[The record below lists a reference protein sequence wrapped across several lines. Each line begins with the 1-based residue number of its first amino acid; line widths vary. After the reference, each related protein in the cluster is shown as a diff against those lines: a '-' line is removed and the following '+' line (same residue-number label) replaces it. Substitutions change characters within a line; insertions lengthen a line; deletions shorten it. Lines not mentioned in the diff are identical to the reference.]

1 MLNKKI
7 LKEMFN
13 FTTNKKK
20 TIKIG
25 MIMIL
30 QSLPYLIFYQ
40 YILSKVIDK
49 YIPDKDIKI
58 VLILSCVLITII
70 VIRFFFDKYS
80 EIQRKTCYYD
90 NDMQIKNKVFNSIQ
104 DADISQ
110 LDRLQVGNLFNLTT
124 TQSFEASQLFVWNVL
139 GIFAVRL
146 RSILIT
152 SIIML
157 FIDWQI
163 ALIVIG
169 IFILSYIILTP
180 FYNKNMKTY
189 KKLQQSIINLQG
201 KINEY
206 IDSFS
211 TTKTLRLEE
220 ININD
225 IKKMLEES
233 KKELLKSSK
242 ILGLH
247 TALFSLLTFF
257 ATIATLIIGGNKIIL
272 GIGVGSII
280 MLILDY
286 INDINSHMQNLLGN
300 AHGVMNKYNCFI
312 NILGIVSIDKEKDE
326 GTLELEKIDSI
337 EFKNVTLS
345 YDGVNII
352 LDKVNLK
359 IDESKTIAIVGK
371 SGAGK
376 TSFVNLIPRFYNLT
390 EGQILINGIDY
401 TKYKLNELRK
411 NISYVFQEP
420 VILNMSIKDN
430 LLYGNDSRQLE
441 DVVDVCRKLGIDEK
455 IRKFDK
461 GYDTM
466 INAQTDILSYGEKQL
481 LSFARAILKDGSIV
495 ILDEVTSNL
504 DLEFEK
510 NVMEANK
517 IILENKISFVIAHRI
532 NTIKDADLIIFIDDK
547 KIVEMGT
554 HEELIEKQGYYYELY
569 MNKEKKVIKE
579 ELYIKSNML

>member
-13 FTTNKKK
+13 FTTNKNK
-20 TIKIG
+20 TLKIG
-25 MIMIL
+25 IIMFL

-40 YILSKVIDK
+40 YILSQVIDN
-49 YIPDKDIKI
+49 YIPYKNVNM
-58 VLILSCVLITII
+58 VLILSSILIVII

-104 DADISQ
+104 DADISK
-110 LDRLQVGNLFNLTT
+110 LDKIQVGNLFILTT
-124 TQSFEASQLFVWNVL
+124 TQSFESSQLFVWNFL
-139 GIFAVRL
+139 GIFAVRI

-157 FIDWQI
+157 FIDWKI
-163 ALIVIG
+163 ALVVIG
-169 IFILSYIILTP
+169 IFILSYIILIP

-189 KKLQQSIINLQG
+189 RKLQQSIIDLQG

-225 IKKMLEES
+225 IKSMLE
-233 KKELLKSSK
+233 KAKCELIKSSK

-247 TALFSLLTFF
+247 TALFALLTFF
-257 ATIATLIIGGNKIIL
+257 ATIVTLIIGGNQLI
-272 GIGVGSII
+272 IGVGLGSTII
-280 MLILDY
+280 LIVDY
-286 INDINSHMQNLLGN
+286 ISDISSHMNSLLEH

-312 NILGIVSIDKEKDE
+312 NILEIVSINKEDDK
-326 GTLELEKIDSI
+326 GTIELEKIDSI
-337 EFKNVTLS
+337 EFKDVKLS
-345 YDGVNII
+345 YDGVNTI
-352 LDKVNLK
+352 LENINLK
-359 IDESKTIAIVGK
+359 IDKPITIAVVGK

-401 TKYKLNELRK
+401 TKYKLSELRK
-411 NISYVFQEP
+411 NISYVFQDP

-430 LLYGNDSRQLE
+430 LMNGNDKVQLE
-441 DVVDVCRKLGIDEK
+441 DVINVCKKIGIDEK
-455 IRKFDK
+455 IKKFDK
-461 GYDTM
+461 GYDTI
-466 INAQTDILSYGEKQL
+466 INAETDLLSYGEKQL
-481 LSFARAILKDGSIV
+481 LSFARAILKNGSVV

-517 IILENKISFVIAHRI
+517 VILKNKISFVIAHRI

-547 KIVEMGT
+547 KIVEMGN
-554 HEELIEKQGYYYELY
+554 HEELIEKQGYYYNLY
-569 MNKEKKVIKE
+569 MSKEKVQ
-579 ELYIKSNML
+579 NN

>member
-1 MLNKKI
+1 MFNKKI

-25 MIMIL
+25 TILFL

-40 YILSKVIDK
+40 YILSKVIDN
-49 YIPDKDIKI
+49 YIPDKNVNMIL
-58 VLILSCVLITII
+58 VLSSILIAII
-70 VIRFFFDKYS
+70 VIRFFSDKYS

-104 DADISQ
+104 DADISE
-110 LDRLQVGNLFNLTT
+110 LDKIQVGNLFNLTT
-124 TQSFEASQLFVWNVL
+124 TQSFESSQLFVWNFL
-139 GIFAVRL
+139 GIFSVRL
-146 RSILIT
+146 RSILTT

-157 FIDWQI
+157 FVDWKI
-163 ALIVIG
+163 TLVVIG
-169 IFILSYIILTP
+169 IFLLSYIILTP

-225 IKKMLEES
+225 IKAMLEES

-247 TALFSLLTFF
+247 TALFALLTFF
-257 ATIATLIIGGNKIIL
+257 ATISTLIIGGNQIIL
-272 GIGVGSII
+272 GIGVGSTI
-280 MLILDY
+280 MLIVDY
-286 INDINSHMQNLLGN
+286 INDINSHMRSLLDH
-300 AHGVMNKYNCFI
+300 AHGIMNKYNCFI
-312 NILGIVSIDKEKDE
+312 NILGIVNINKEKDE
-326 GTLELEKIDSI
+326 GILNLEKIKSI
-337 EFKNVTLS
+337 EFRNVKLS
-345 YDGVNII
+345 YDSVNTI
-352 LDKVNLK
+352 LENINFK
-359 IDESKTIAIVGK
+359 IDKPMTVAVVGK

-401 TKYKLNELRK
+401 TKYKLSELRK
-411 NISYVFQEP
+411 NISYVFQDP

-430 LLYGNDSRQLE
+430 LIYGNENIQLE
-441 DVVDVCRKLGIDEK
+441 DIIKVCKEIGINEK
-455 IRKFDK
+455 IESFDN
-461 GYDTM
+461 GYNTI

-481 LSFARAILKDGSIV
+481 LSFARAILKNGSIV

-504 DLEFEK
+504 DLEFEEYIMK
-510 NVMEANK
+510 ATKE
-517 IILENKISFVIAHRI
+517 ILNNKISFVIAHRL
-532 NTIKDADLIIFIDDK
+532 NTVKNSDLIIFIDNK

-554 HEELIEKQGYYYELY
+554 HEELIEKQGYYYDLY
-569 MNKEKKVIKE
+569 MSKEKD
-579 ELYIKSNML
+579 